1 MCRSKRKRSGPL
13 SGSTA
18 SRELTRVSGA
28 DPDTPCSSAC
38 PAGRLPQRH
47 TWGQMVSEHWLG
59 KSRKTQMRSG
69 KVGQTGGGQQASH
82 LGRPHARYLWLPVT
96 PQALSCVGQGGL
108 MDPPHQCHQS
118 WMRSVLGSSPWPHVG
133 WRAPEAW
140 GQAYQGDV
148 GASCGSIRS
157 ACGVTG
163 PGVWETVALLTVCR
177 ASPRCRPCGWGCGWR
192 HPPQYPLRVAS
203 VPSPACCLMS
213 PRSHSERAAL
223 LCVVTVTLV
232 AL

>member
-1 MCRSKRKRSGPL
+1 MGTDGVRALVGEIQENPDEEREGGTDRRRPASLPPRQTPRKVSVAPSDAPGIVL
-13 SGSTA
+13 CGS
-18 SRELTRVSGA
+18 R
-28 DPDTPCSSAC
+28 
-38 PAGRLPQRH
+38 
-47 TWGQMVSEHWLG
+47 
-59 KSRKTQMRSG
+59 
-69 KVGQTGGGQQASH
+69 
-82 LGRPHARYLWLPVT
+82 RPH
-96 PQALSCVGQGGL
+96 G
-108 MDPPHQCHQS
+108 PPHQCHQS

-163 PGVWETVALLTVCR
+163 PGVWETVAPLTVCR

-192 HPPQYPLRVAS
+192 HPPQYPERVAS

-213 PRSHSERAAL
+213 PRSHSECAVKK
-223 LCVVTVTLV
+223 LCFSEGFLHLRLTNLV
-232 AL
+232 RKHCG